1 MEFGEHNRRLV
12 QKVTKLEPDMIA
24 LTGDFIESPE
34 DLPVVAAL
42 VSELSQIAPVYFS
55 SGNHDWGSGVINEV
69 KDTIWKVTNTVIS
82 EFFSE

>member
-42 VSELSQIAPVYFS
+42 VSELSQIAPVCS
-55 SGNHDWGSGVINEV
+55 MEERLRLR
-69 KDTIWKVTNTVIS
+69 IWHFPFCRI
-82 EFFSE
+82 